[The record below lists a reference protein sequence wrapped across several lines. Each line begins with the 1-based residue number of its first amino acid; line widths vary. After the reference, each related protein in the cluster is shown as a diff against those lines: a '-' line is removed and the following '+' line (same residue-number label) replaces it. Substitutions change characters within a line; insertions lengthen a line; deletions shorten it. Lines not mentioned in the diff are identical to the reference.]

1 MSVIVQTMRNK
12 SMRNF
17 VTVRG
22 QANLVRLGAALLL
35 SSLLVSEVSAQ
46 QAADAIEL
54 TQEDAIKLGVQ
65 FESVRSINDAMGI
78 ELPAQVIAP
87 LDEGSHAYSLVDGVL
102 SDWRASSGDRVLEG
116 EIIARIASNVA
127 GDLQAQWLDADAS
140 LSAARLEASRSERL
154 FENGVIAER
163 RLQQVQLALAH
174 AESREASNRR
184 ALEQLGFDASS
195 IDRLAESKAN
205 LGYALLRAPREGLLV
220 HRARSVGEPV
230 GVGDKI
236 AEFQSSS
243 AKWVSVIL
251 PAALA
256 DTLGNSTKLSL
267 MPTGETLTL
276 RERDYSIDPLTQ
288 TIELYA
294 EFDTEVNYPLGSL
307 IDVFVLP
314 SESGVLVPASAIV
327 YTEGNNYVYVKTVN
341 GVTPRQL
348 DLIPIGRDYLVHS
361 GLRAGEQI
369 AVSGTALLKGMQLGL
384 GGDS

>member
-87 LDEGSHAYSLVDGVL
+87 LDEGSHAYSLVDGVI

-220 HRARSVGEPV
+220 HRARSVGEPI

>member
-22 QANLVRLGAALLL
+22 QANLFRLGAALLL

-87 LDEGSHAYSLVDGVL
+87 LDEGSHAYSLVDGVI

>member
-22 QANLVRLGAALLL
+22 QANLFRLGAALLL

-87 LDEGSHAYSLVDGVL
+87 LDEGSHAYSLVDGVI

-195 IDRLAESKAN
+195 IDRLAESKTN

-327 YTEGNNYVYVKTVN
+327 YTEGNNYVFVKTVN

>member
-87 LDEGSHAYSLVDGVL
+87 LDEGSHAYSLVDGVI

-140 LSAARLEASRSERL
+140 LNAARLEVSRSERL

-230 GVGDKI
+230 AVGDKI

-348 DLIPIGRDYLVHS
+348 DLIPVGRDYLVHS

>member
-17 VTVRG
+17 VTLRG
-22 QANLVRLGAALLL
+22 QKNLVRLGAALLL

-230 GVGDKI
+230 AVGDKI

>member
-1 MSVIVQTMRNK
+1 MRNK

-22 QANLVRLGAALLL
+22 QANLFRLGAALLL

-87 LDEGSHAYSLVDGVL
+87 LDEGSHAYSLVDGVI

-140 LSAARLEASRSERL
+140 LNAARLEASRSERL

-307 IDVFVLP
+307 IDVIFLP
-314 SESGVLVPASAIV
+314 GESGELVTQSAIV

>member
-22 QANLVRLGAALLL
+22 QANLFRLGAALLL

-78 ELPAQVIAP
+78 ELPAEVIAP
-87 LDEGSHAYSLVDGVL
+87 LDEGSHAYSLVDGVI

-195 IDRLAESKAN
+195 IDRLAESKTN

>member
-22 QANLVRLGAALLL
+22 QANLFRLGAALLL

>member
-1 MSVIVQTMRNK
+1 M
-12 SMRNF
+12 
-17 VTVRG
+17 
-22 QANLVRLGAALLL
+22 
-35 SSLLVSEVSAQ
+35 
-46 QAADAIEL
+46 
-54 TQEDAIKLGVQ
+54 
-65 FESVRSINDAMGI
+65 
-78 ELPAQVIAP
+78 
-87 LDEGSHAYSLVDGVL
+87 

-384 GGDS
+384 GGDA

>member
-1 MSVIVQTMRNK
+1 MSVIVQTLRNK

-17 VTVRG
+17 VAVRD
-22 QANLVRLGAALLL
+22 QKNLVRLGVLLLL
-35 SSLLVSEVSAQ
+35 SSLLVNEVIAQ

-54 TQEDAIKLGVQ
+54 AQDDAIRLGIQ
-65 FESVRSINDAMGI
+65 FESVKPVNDAMGI
-78 ELPAQVIAP
+78 ELPAQVVAP

-174 AESREASNRR
+174 AESREASSRR

-230 GVGDKI
+230 AVGDRI

-256 DTLGNSTKLSL
+256 DTLGSSTKLSI

-276 RERDYSIDPLTQ
+276 RERDYSIDTQTQ

-307 IDVFVLP
+307 IDVFILP

-327 YTEGNNYVYVKTVN
+327 YTEGNNYVYIKTAN
-341 GVTPRQL
+341 GVIPRQL
-348 DLIPIGRDYLVHS
+348 ELIPIGRDYLVHS

>member
-22 QANLVRLGAALLL
+22 QANLVRFGAALLL

-87 LDEGSHAYSLVDGVL
+87 LDEGSHAYSLVDGVI

-230 GVGDKI
+230 AVGDKI

-276 RERDYSIDPLTQ
+276 RERDYSIDTLTQ

>member
-17 VTVRG
+17 VTLRG

-87 LDEGSHAYSLVDGVL
+87 LDEGSHAYSLVDGVI

>member
-12 SMRNF
+12 NMRNF

-22 QANLVRLGAALLL
+22 QANLFRLGAALLL
-35 SSLLVSEVSAQ
+35 SSLLVSKVSAQ

-87 LDEGSHAYSLVDGVL
+87 LDEGSHAYSLVDGVI

-230 GVGDKI
+230 AVGDKI

-294 EFDTEVNYPLGSL
+294 EFDTEANYPLGSL

>member
-1 MSVIVQTMRNK
+1 MSVIVQTLRNK

-17 VTVRG
+17 VAVRD
-22 QANLVRLGAALLL
+22 QKNLVRLGVLLLL
-35 SSLLVSEVSAQ
+35 SSLLVNEVIAQ

-54 TQEDAIKLGVQ
+54 TQDDAIRLGIQ
-65 FESVRSINDAMGI
+65 FESVKPVNDAMGI
-78 ELPAQVIAP
+78 ELPAQVVAP

-174 AESREASNRR
+174 AESREASSRR

-230 GVGDKI
+230 AVGDRI

-256 DTLGNSTKLSL
+256 DTLGSSTKLSI

-276 RERDYSIDPLTQ
+276 RERDYSSDTQTQ

-307 IDVFVLP
+307 IDVFILP

-327 YTEGNNYVYVKTVN
+327 YTEGNNYVYIKTAN
-341 GVTPRQL
+341 GVIPRQL
-348 DLIPIGRDYLVHS
+348 ELIPIGRDYLVHS

>member
-12 SMRNF
+12 NMRNF

-22 QANLVRLGAALLL
+22 QANLFRLGAALLL
-35 SSLLVSEVSAQ
+35 SSLLVSKVSAQ

-87 LDEGSHAYSLVDGVL
+87 LDEGSHAYSLVDGVI

-140 LSAARLEASRSERL
+140 LNAARLEVSRSERL

-230 GVGDKI
+230 AVGDKI

>member
-22 QANLVRLGAALLL
+22 QANLVRFGAALLL

-87 LDEGSHAYSLVDGVL
+87 LDEGSHAYSLVDGVI

>member
-17 VTVRG
+17 VTMRG
-22 QANLVRLGAALLL
+22 QANLVRLGALLLL
-35 SSLLVSEVSAQ
+35 SSLLVSEVIAQ
-46 QAADAIEL
+46 QAADVIEL
-54 TQEDAIKLGVQ
+54 TQEDAIKLGIQ

-102 SDWRASSGDRVLEG
+102 SDWRASSGDRVFEG

-140 LSAARLEASRSERL
+140 LSAARLEASRSEKL

-230 GVGDKI
+230 AVGDKI

-276 RERDYSIDPLTQ
+276 RERDYSIDTLTQ

-369 AVSGTALLKGMQLGL
+369 AVRGTALLKGMQLGL

>member
-87 LDEGSHAYSLVDGVL
+87 LDEGSHVYSLVDGVI

-230 GVGDKI
+230 AVGDKI

>member
-87 LDEGSHAYSLVDGVL
+87 LDEGSHAYSLVDGVI

>member
-1 MSVIVQTMRNK
+1 MSVIVQTLRNK

-17 VTVRG
+17 VAVRD
-22 QANLVRLGAALLL
+22 QKNLVRLGVLLLL
-35 SSLLVSEVSAQ
+35 SSLLVNEVIAQ

-54 TQEDAIKLGVQ
+54 TQDDAIRLGIQ
-65 FESVRSINDAMGI
+65 FESVKPVNDAMGI

-174 AESREASNRR
+174 AESREASSRR

-230 GVGDKI
+230 AVGDRI

-256 DTLGNSTKLSL
+256 DTLGSSTKLSI

-276 RERDYSIDPLTQ
+276 RERDYSIDTQTQ

-307 IDVFVLP
+307 IDVFILP

-327 YTEGNNYVYVKTVN
+327 YTEGNNYVYIKTAN
-341 GVTPRQL
+341 GVIPRQL
-348 DLIPIGRDYLVHS
+348 ELIPIGRDYLVHS

>member
-22 QANLVRLGAALLL
+22 QANLFRLGAALLL

-87 LDEGSHAYSLVDGVL
+87 LDEGSHAYSLVDGVI

-127 GDLQAQWLDADAS
+127 GDLQAQWLDADAN

-230 GVGDKI
+230 AVGDKI

>member
-1 MSVIVQTMRNK
+1 
-12 SMRNF
+12 MRNF

-22 QANLVRLGAALLL
+22 QANLFRLGAALLL

-87 LDEGSHAYSLVDGVL
+87 LDEGSHAYSLVDGVI

>member
-22 QANLVRLGAALLL
+22 QTNLVRLGAALLL

-87 LDEGSHAYSLVDGVL
+87 LDEGSHAYSLVDGVI

-116 EIIARIASNVA
+116 EVIARIASNVA

-230 GVGDKI
+230 AVGDKI

>member
-1 MSVIVQTMRNK
+1 MSVIVQTLRNK

-17 VTVRG
+17 VAVRD
-22 QANLVRLGAALLL
+22 QKNLVRLGVLLLL
-35 SSLLVSEVSAQ
+35 SSLLVNEVIAQ

-54 TQEDAIKLGVQ
+54 TQDDAIRLGIQ
-65 FESVRSINDAMGI
+65 FESVKPVNDAMGI

-174 AESREASNRR
+174 AESREASSRR

-230 GVGDKI
+230 AVGDRI

-243 AKWVSVIL
+243 AKWISVIL

-256 DTLGNSTKLSL
+256 DTLGSSTKLSI

-276 RERDYSIDPLTQ
+276 RERDYSIDTQTQ
-288 TIELYA
+288 TIQLYA

-307 IDVFVLP
+307 IDVFILP

-327 YTEGNNYVYVKTVN
+327 YTEGNNYVYIKTAN
-341 GVTPRQL
+341 GVIPRQL
-348 DLIPIGRDYLVHS
+348 ELIPIGRDYLVHS

>member
-1 MSVIVQTMRNK
+1 MSVIVQTLRNK

-17 VTVRG
+17 VAVRD
-22 QANLVRLGAALLL
+22 QKNLVRLGVLLLL
-35 SSLLVSEVSAQ
+35 SSLLVNEVIAQ

-54 TQEDAIKLGVQ
+54 TQDDAIRLGIQ
-65 FESVRSINDAMGI
+65 FESVKPVNDAMGI
-78 ELPAQVIAP
+78 ELPAQVVAP

-102 SDWRASSGDRVLEG
+102 SDWRASSGDRVFEG

-174 AESREASNRR
+174 AESREASSRR

-230 GVGDKI
+230 AVGDRI

-256 DTLGNSTKLSL
+256 DTLGSSTKLSI

-276 RERDYSIDPLTQ
+276 RERDYSIDTQTQ

-307 IDVFVLP
+307 IDVFILP

-327 YTEGNNYVYVKTVN
+327 YTEGNNYVYIKTAN
-341 GVTPRQL
+341 GVIPRQL
-348 DLIPIGRDYLVHS
+348 ELIPIGRDYLVHS

>member
-22 QANLVRLGAALLL
+22 QANLFRLGAALLL

-140 LSAARLEASRSERL
+140 LNAARLEASRSERL

>member
-17 VTVRG
+17 VTMRG

-230 GVGDKI
+230 AVGDKI

>member
-22 QANLVRLGAALLL
+22 QANLFRLGAALLL

-46 QAADAIEL
+46 QPADAIEL
-54 TQEDAIKLGVQ
+54 TQEDAIKLSVQ

-87 LDEGSHAYSLVDGVL
+87 LDEGSHAYSLVDGVI

-230 GVGDKI
+230 AVGDKI

>member
-1 MSVIVQTMRNK
+1 MSVIVQTLRNK

-17 VTVRG
+17 VAVRD
-22 QANLVRLGAALLL
+22 QKNLVRLGILLLL
-35 SSLLVSEVSAQ
+35 SSLLVTEVIAQ

-54 TQEDAIKLGVQ
+54 TQDDAIRLGIQ
-65 FESVRSINDAMGI
+65 FESVKPVNDAMGI
-78 ELPAQVIAP
+78 ELPAQVVAP

-174 AESREASNRR
+174 AESREASSRR

-230 GVGDKI
+230 AMGDRI

-256 DTLGNSTKLSL
+256 DTLGSSTKLSI

-276 RERDYSIDPLTQ
+276 RERDYSIDTQTQ

-307 IDVFVLP
+307 IDVFILP

-327 YTEGNNYVYVKTVN
+327 YTEGNNYVYIKTAN
-341 GVTPRQL
+341 GVIPRQL
-348 DLIPIGRDYLVHS
+348 ELIPIGRDYLVHS